1 MGTIKAT
8 NIEPIA
14 DNGTVTLG
22 SSGDTITIPSGATF
36 NTTGSTITGITQGIT
51 EADIWYTT
59 SGQLISADVTTTVS
73 GNWSRST
80 TYGGLIGT
88 GMTESSGDFTFP
100 STGIWLVSFHA
111 YFNGFGGNGAS
122 DANYCASNIR
132 VTTNNSSYIAANGG
146 VGLASSNINPKVRYV
161 ENKHEILFDV
171 TNTSTHKVRF
181 SVYIEANNG
190 TLTGQSSTNYTYA
203 IFQRLGDT

>member
-1 MGTIKAT
+1 MAITKIQSESL
-8 NIEPIA
+8 NLA
-14 DNGTVTLG
+14 DNYDFTGTVT
-22 SSGDTITIPSGATF
+22 GA
-36 NTTGSTITGITQGIT
+36 GGIT
-51 EADIWYTT
+51 EADIWNTT
-59 SGQLISADVTTTVS
+59 SGQSISADVTTTVS

-132 VTTNNSSYIAANGG
+132 VTTNNSSYSAANGG

-181 SVYIEANNG
+181 TVYIEANNG
-190 TLTGQSSTNYTYA
+190 TLTGASSTNNTYA